1 MKILY
6 IDCFSGISGDM
17 FLGAL
22 LDLGVPLDVFEE
34 VIEQLGI
41 PVVIQKI
48 TAHQKGLRATR
59 AILKETSAQPEERSY
74 SELKHIVRSSKL
86 RPEIA
91 ERVEHALCRLAEA
104 EAAAHGTPLE
114 SVHFHELGGLDT
126 LVDLAGA
133 FAGVAH
139 LGVERVF
146 ASPLPLARGT
156 AITKHGAIPLP
167 APATLHLLKGV
178 PSYGV
183 PFEGELVTPTGAVI
197 VTAIADSFGPPPSAR
212 WTGYGY
218 GSGAMELPQPN
229 ILRLWYGEGY
239 GDAAERGDHHLLFDR
254 DRVVV
259 IETQVDD
266 CNPEYLSHLR
276 LLLERL
282 GALDVTFTPTTM
294 KKGRPGVIIAVLA
307 YPEMMHKLAETLFRE
322 TTAIGLRW
330 YTADRIKLYRQ
341 SAAVE
346 TPFGKVS
353 VKLGYA
359 LRPDGSREYLNIA
372 PEYEECAA
380 RAEET
385 GRSIKEVY
393 QAALRGAARLA
404 DDGR

>member
-1 MKILY
+1 MKMLY

-17 FLGAL
+17 FIGAL
-22 LDLGVPLDVFEE
+22 LDLGVPLEVFEE

-41 PVVIQKI
+41 PVVITKA

-59 AILKETSAQPEERSY
+59 AILRETSAQPEERSY
-74 SELKHIVRSSKL
+74 KQLKQIVSSSKL
-86 RPEIA
+86 PPEIA
-91 ERVEHALCRLAEA
+91 AKVEHALLRLAEA
-104 EAAAHGTPLE
+104 EAAAHGMPLE

-139 LGVERVF
+139 LGVEAVF
-146 ASPLPLARGT
+146 ASPLPLARG
-156 AITKHGAIPLP
+156 AVMTKHGMIPLP

-178 PSYGV
+178 PCYGV
-183 PFEGELVTPTGAVI
+183 PLEGELVTPTGAAI
-197 VTAIADSFGPPPSAR
+197 VTTLAKSFGPPPSAR

-229 ILRLWYGEGY
+229 VLRLWYGEEY
-239 GDAAERGDHHLLFDR
+239 RRPTEKEEQQLLFDR

-276 LLLERL
+276 LLLERS
-282 GALDVTFTPTTM
+282 GALDVSFTPVAM
-294 KKGRPGVIIAVLA
+294 KKGRPGVLITVLA
-307 YPEMMHKLAETLFRE
+307 QPEMLPRFSEVLFRE

-330 YTADRIKLYRQ
+330 YPADRIKLFRE

-346 TPFGKVS
+346 TSWGKVS

-359 LRPDGSREYLNIA
+359 LRPDGSKEYLNIA
-372 PEYEECAA
+372 PEYDDCAA
-380 RAEET
+380 RAQES
-385 GRSIKEVY
+385 GASIKEVY
-393 QAALRGAARLA
+393 QAALKAADVLT
-404 DDGR
+404 GEKG